1 MESNTGTVH
10 GLSFIR
16 IRGGSVVIQRE
27 DEDYVRLTL
36 MQIIH
41 GPDSGDG
48 SRRAVQESASA
59 TCIHGNRSGLR
70 EEKECRDGFGPCL
83 VA

>member
-16 IRGGSVVIQRE
+16 IRGGSVVIH
-27 DEDYVRLTL
+27 EDYVRFTL
-36 MQIIH
+36 MQIMH
-41 GPDSGDG
+41 GPEMAAG
-48 SRRAVQESASA
+48 VQETASA

-70 EEKECRDGFGPCL
+70 DEKECRDGFGSCL